1 MGIPTQNKRY
11 RFVSFRG
18 AKFPRIRASPA
29 TKRQRFQAPNR
40 QLQLGLDPLIVVTPI
55 VATSP
60 YSGDPYSGDASDL
73 DLVVAASALMREG
86 AYLDSAIFL
95 SETPIKLRE
104 TP

>member
-1 MGIPTQNKRY
+1 
-11 RFVSFRG
+11 
-18 AKFPRIRASPA
+18 
-29 TKRQRFQAPNR
+29 
-40 QLQLGLDPLIVVTPI
+40 VVTPI

-73 DLVVAASALMREG
+73 DLIVAASALMREG
-86 AYLDSAIFL
+86 EYLDSAIFL